1 MTPRSY
7 LVTLCAAV
15 AVVAAISCGDVPS
28 LTDGIAYITPIQLP
42 MPAVEAD
49 SFLHD
54 STGAVAPLRVQAF
67 DRSGNEILGV
77 PVTYVVVTLPS
88 KISIGADGKVKA
100 ADTVMSV
107 QLVARIGD
115 RLQTPPAT
123 LPIVPHP
130 TVMSRG
136 GSDSAFTLP
145 AIKPLP
151 VTVTGTWNNTV
162 LPVFGVI
169 VRYAITAVY
178 PSTAAGAAVLA
189 NDAGGRLRDST
200 IAVDTTDAQS
210 GSASRNLVVSA
221 GIDSVV
227 VQATALDFNARPL
240 PGSPLRFV
248 LIAKQ

>member
-7 LVTLCAAV
+7 LLTLCAAV

-28 LTDGIAYITPIQLP
+28 LPDGIAYITPIQLP

-77 PVTYVVVTLPS
+77 PVTFVVLTLPS
-88 KISIGADGKVKA
+88 KLSIGADSKVKA

-130 TVMSRG
+130 TAISRG
-136 GSDSAFTLP
+136 GSDTALTLP

-151 VTVTGTWNNTV
+151 VTVTGTWHNTT

-169 VRYAITAVY
+169 VHYAISAIY
-178 PSTAAGAAVLA
+178 PASAAGAAVLTNA
-189 NDAGGRLRDST
+189 AGGRLRDST
-200 IAVDTTDAQS
+200 TAVDTTDAS
-210 GSASRNLVVSA
+210 GNMSRNLAVLTGV
-221 GIDSVV
+221 DSVV

-240 PGSPLRFV
+240 PGSPLTFV
-248 LIAKQ
+248 LRAKK

>member
-7 LVTLCAAV
+7 LLTLCSAV
-15 AVVAAISCGDVPS
+15 ALVAALSCGEVPS
-28 LTDGIAYITPIQLP
+28 LADGVAYITPIQLP
-42 MPAVEAD
+42 LPAVEAD

-54 STGAVAPLRVQAF
+54 STGAVAPMRVQAF
-67 DRSGNEILGV
+67 DRSGNEILGL
-77 PVTYVVVTLPS
+77 PVSYVVLTLPS
-88 KISIGADGKVKA
+88 RLTIGADGQVKA

-130 TVMSRG
+130 TVVSRG
-136 GSDSAFTLP
+136 GSDSALTLP
-145 AIKPLP
+145 NIKPLP
-151 VTVTGTWNNTV
+151 VTVTGSWHNST

-178 PSTAAGAAVLA
+178 PASAAGGVVLT
-189 NDAGGRLRDST
+189 NDAGARLRDST
-200 IAVDTTDAQS
+200 TAVDTTDAS
-210 GSASRNLVVSA
+210 GNASRNMAAIIGV
-221 GIDSVV
+221 DSVV

-240 PGSPLRFV
+240 SGSPLTFV
-248 LIAKQ
+248 LRARQ

>member
-7 LVTLCAAV
+7 LMTLCSAVAIVAAV
-15 AVVAAISCGDVPS
+15 SCGEVPS
-28 LTDGIAYITPIQLP
+28 LADGIAYITPIQLP

-54 STGAVAPLRVQAF
+54 STGAVAPLRVLAF
-67 DRSGNEILGV
+67 DRSGNEVLGV
-77 PVTYVVVTLPS
+77 PVTYVVLTLPS
-88 KISIGADGKVKA
+88 KLTIDAAGKVKA

-107 QLVARIGD
+107 QVVARVGD

-130 TVMSRG
+130 TAFARG

-151 VTVTGTWNNTV
+151 VTVTGTWHNTG

-169 VRYAITAVY
+169 LRYAITAVH
-178 PSTAAGAAVLA
+178 PATAAGSAVLT
-189 NDAGGRLRDST
+189 NSVGGRMRDST
-200 IAVDTTDAQS
+200 RSIDTTDVS
-210 GSASRNLVVSA
+210 GNASRNLVV
-221 GIDSVV
+221 GIGVDSVV

-240 PGSPLRFV
+240 SGSPLTFV
-248 LIAKQ
+248 LRAKP

>member
-7 LVTLCAAV
+7 LLTLCAAV
-15 AVVAAISCGDVPS
+15 AVVTAVSCGDVPS
-28 LTDGIAYITPIQLP
+28 LPGGIAFITPIQLP

-67 DRSGNEILGV
+67 DRAGNEILGV
-77 PVTYVVVTLPS
+77 PVTFVVLTLPS
-88 KISIGADGKVKA
+88 KLTIGADGTVKA

-115 RLQTPPAT
+115 QLQTPPAT

-130 TVMSRG
+130 TAFARG

-151 VTVTGTWNNTV
+151 VTVTGTWHNTG
-162 LPVFGVI
+162 LPVFGI
-169 VRYAITAVY
+169 ILHYAITAVF
-178 PSTAAGAAVLA
+178 PAAAAGSAVLT
-189 NDAGGRLRDST
+189 NDLGARQRDST
-200 IAVDTTDAQS
+200 TSIDTTDGS
-210 GSASRNLVVSA
+210 GNASRNLAVGTGV
-221 GIDSVV
+221 DSVV

-240 PGSPLRFV
+240 SGSPLTFV
-248 LIAKQ
+248 LRAKQ

>member
-7 LVTLCAAV
+7 LLTLCAAV
-15 AVVAAISCGDVPS
+15 MVVAAASCGEVPS
-28 LTDGIAYITPIQLP
+28 LADGIAFITPIQLP

-49 SFLHD
+49 SFMHD
-54 STGAVAPLRVQAF
+54 SLGAVAPLRVQAF

-77 PVTYVVVTLPS
+77 PITYVVLTLPS
-88 KISIGADGKVKA
+88 KLTIGADGTVKA

-130 TVMSRG
+130 TAISRG
-136 GSDSAFTLP
+136 GSDTALALP
-145 AIKPLP
+145 NIKPLP
-151 VTVTGTWNNTV
+151 ITVAGTWHNTT

-178 PSTAAGAAVLA
+178 PASAAGAAVLA

-200 IAVDTTDAQS
+200 TAVDTTDAS
-210 GSASRNLVVSA
+210 GNASRNLVALSGV
-221 GIDSVV
+221 DSVV

-248 LIAKQ
+248 LTAKP